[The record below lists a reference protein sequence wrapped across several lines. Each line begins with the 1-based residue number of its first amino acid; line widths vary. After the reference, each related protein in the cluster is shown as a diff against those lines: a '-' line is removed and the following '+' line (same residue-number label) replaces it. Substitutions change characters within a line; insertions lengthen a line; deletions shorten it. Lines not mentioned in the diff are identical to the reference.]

1 MQVLQ
6 AGATISALLSA
17 AVAAAITLDA
27 SQDTA
32 AFQLL
37 HVRTSGVSKSVFVL
51 LQFVCRSPAGC
62 IQGIVPLYAPTLLGM
77 TCMLP

>member
-1 MQVLQ
+1 MQVLR

-32 AFQLL
+32 AFRLL
-37 HVRTSGVSKSVFVL
+37 HIRTSGVSKSVFVL
-51 LQFVCRSPAGC
+51 ELVCRSPAGC